1 MTVDLKNI
9 LGGLYGAFN
18 KPSLKFAT
26 EVEHE
31 ALKLIRIK
39 VSPYD
44 AVNRARQ
51 LVSARRHPGGEQP
64 AFRDFSL
71 IQKMLTNYDPS
82 IVDRHIS
89 PNDTMRGDYYFVV
102 GTSAIEVVITACM
115 VSQLAEVNRA

>member
-1 MTVDLKNI
+1 MSVDLKNI
-9 LGGLYGAFN
+9 FGRLSGAFN
-18 KPSLKFAT
+18 KRSLKFAT

-31 ALKLIRIK
+31 ALKLIRGK

-44 AVNRARQ
+44 AISRGRQ

-64 AFRDFSL
+64 ALRDFTL
-71 IQKMLTNYDPS
+71 IQKMLSNYDPS

-102 GTSAIEVVITACM
+102 GTSAIEAVVTACDR
-115 VSQLAEVNRA
+115 SEQSS